1 MNSRLKQS
9 IQIEGVLLGLLA
21 ETPMHGY
28 DLYKTLQQPGG
39 LSLVWHINQ
48 SNLYAILDKLEK
60 QGYLSSEFVAD
71 ENSHPRK
78 DFHVTPSGQV
88 FFQNWMCKPVPRGRD
103 MRQIFLAKLYFAM
116 KNNQETS
123 RRLVD
128 EQYKFVVK
136 WKKEIESKMEA
147 LNRDQKYEHLVLQFR
162 FYQVNA
168 WLELLDKYKI
178 DFVANN

>member
-1 MNSRLKQS
+1 MNPHSKQS
-9 IQIEGVLLGLLA
+9 LQIEGVLLGLLA

-39 LSLVWHINQ
+39 LSLVWHIKQ

-60 QGYLSSEFVAD
+60 EGYLSSEFIAV
-71 ENSHPRK
+71 ENSHIRK
-78 DFHVTPSGQV
+78 EFRVTPAGV
-88 FFQNWMCKPVPRGRD
+88 IFIQNWMCEPVPRGRD

-116 KNNQETS
+116 KNSQETS
-123 RRLVD
+123 RRLIN
-128 EQYKFVVK
+128 EQYKFVVQ

-162 FYQVNA
+162 FFQVNA
-168 WLELLDKYKI
+168 WLDLLDKCKM
-178 DFVANN
+178 DFEK

>member
-1 MNSRLKQS
+1 
-9 IQIEGVLLGLLA
+9 
-21 ETPMHGY
+21 
-28 DLYKTLQQPGG
+28 
-39 LSLVWHINQ
+39 
-48 SNLYAILDKLEK
+48 
-60 QGYLSSEFVAD
+60 
-71 ENSHPRK
+71 
-78 DFHVTPSGQV
+78 
-88 FFQNWMCKPVPRGRD
+88 